1 MYDIWYPLEDESG
14 NPVLNSKSEP
24 LLTLAS
30 WVYTLEEVE
39 PKIQDTIARRE
50 MYIANSPKFRP
61 YERSKFIVIEVKK
74 NGCINIPV

>member
-50 MYIANSPKFRP
+50 MYVVNSPKFRP